1 LLARREHSRRELLHK
16 LQLRFSDIDLIE
28 ETLNKLVDAGWL
40 NEFRFVEAYIRS
52 RAARGFG
59 PMRIRQELL
68 QRGIVDELIE
78 EKLYNLSDIN
88 WQELAEQVRV
98 KKFGEEKPKQ
108 YSERMKQLK
117 FLHYRGFE

>member
-1 LLARREHSRRELLHK
+1 MLARREHSRRELLHK